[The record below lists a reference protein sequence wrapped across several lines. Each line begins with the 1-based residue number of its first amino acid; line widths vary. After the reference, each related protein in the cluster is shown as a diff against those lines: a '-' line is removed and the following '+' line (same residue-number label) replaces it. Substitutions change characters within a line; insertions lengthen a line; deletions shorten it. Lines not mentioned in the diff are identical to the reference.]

1 MENIAFKHSGRLGDI
16 IYALPL
22 VKVMVEK
29 RKCKADFYILSDDFY
44 EIKGAAF
51 HPGQGVTVSQALF
64 DYLSPL
70 LSSLEYINKV
80 VYCPKIEVPAGYIDL
95 DSFKNQNFNLLAS
108 GNQIWYRKAH
118 SIPVPFEEKWI
129 TWKAQAKL
137 PEVPS
142 FNVLVNKSTRFYNK
156 SIDYRFLDEIDN
168 VGFFGLEMEYEDFKK
183 RNNLSRIQYIQTQT
197 ALDVA
202 QLLARANLFIG
213 NQSLGFAIAEG
224 LKIPR
229 AVEVFEPVPVVIPIG
244 GVCIEYV
251 KTTHILKFLTE
262 TFAMKFSGSYEDQ
275 EGGFVE
281 CVINEKP
288 PNLTRRIKNYWRKL
302 RKKHVK

>member
-1 MENIAFKHSGRLGDI
+1 MKNISFKHSGRLGDI

-22 VKVMVEK
+22 IKVMVEK
-29 RKCKADFYILSDDFY
+29 KSCKADFYIISDDFY

-51 HPGQGVTVSQALF
+51 HPGQGVTVSQGLF
-64 DYLSPL
+64 DYIFPL
-70 LSSLEYINKV
+70 LERLEYINKV
-80 VYCPKIEVPAGYIDL
+80 VYCRKDDVSVDYVDL

-108 GNQIWYRKAH
+108 GNQIWYRKAY

-129 TWKAQAKL
+129 TWKVQANL
-137 PEVPS
+137 TEVAS

-156 SIDYRFLDEIDN
+156 SINYQFLDEIDN

-183 RNNLSRIQYIQTQT
+183 RNNLTKLQYVATKT

-202 QLLARANLFIG
+202 QLLSRCNLFIG

-229 AVEVFEPVPVVIPIG
+229 AVEVFEPAPVVIPIG
-244 GVCIEYV
+244 GVCIEYL
-251 KTTHILKFLTE
+251 KTEQLIKFLTE
-262 TFAMKFSGSYEDQ
+262 NFAMKFTGCYEDKD
-275 EGGFVE
+275 GGFVE
-281 CVINEKP
+281 CVINERP
-288 PNLTRRIKNYWRKL
+288 PKLSRRIKNLWRKL
-302 RKKHVK
+302 RNKSLK